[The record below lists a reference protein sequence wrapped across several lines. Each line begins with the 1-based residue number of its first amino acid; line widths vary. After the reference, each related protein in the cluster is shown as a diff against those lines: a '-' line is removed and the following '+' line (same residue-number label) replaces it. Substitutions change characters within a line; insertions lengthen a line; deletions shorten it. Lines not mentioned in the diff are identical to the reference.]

1 MKVFFFL
8 VIASVIL
15 YLATTKYGDYGLHK
29 SISACIIA
37 QKKISPNMT
46 PEEAKLIC
54 EKEIKK
60 NK

>member
-1 MKVFFFL
+1 M
-8 VIASVIL
+8 
-15 YLATTKYGDYGLHK
+15 YLATAKYGDYGLHK

-37 QKKISPNMT
+37 QKKILPNMT

-60 NK
+60 NKWKNF

>member
-15 YLATTKYGDYGLHK
+15 YFATAKYGDYGLNK
-29 SISACIIA
+29 SILACTIA
-37 QKKISPNMT
+37 QKKILPNMT

>member
-1 MKVFFFL
+1 MKVIFFL

-15 YLATTKYGDYGLHK
+15 YLATAKYGDYGLNK

-37 QKKISPNMT
+37 QKKIKSKMT
-46 PEEAKLIC
+46 TDQAKLIC
-54 EKEIKK
+54 ETEIKN